1 MVIYFIFVLRERLE
15 LSRLAAIDPKSTVT
29 TNSTTQASYCLFT
42 FILYENI
49 NLNPTFFFIFF
60 FEVPERFELP
70 YQAFAEPDLTCQT
83 QHLVYVI
90 VSTSLRALVN

>member
-1 MVIYFIFVLRERLE
+1 MVIYFILVLRERLE
-15 LSRLAAIDPKSTVT
+15 LSHLAAIDPKSTVT
-29 TNSTTQASYCLFT
+29 TNSTTQAFYFFFT

-49 NLNPTFFFIFF
+49 NLNPTFFNLF

-70 YQAFAEPDLTCQT
+70 YQAFAGPDLTCQT